1 MNYGTTYSQ
10 DVANFA
16 GVSVSVDHNN
26 DIETD
31 QVNEDSE
38 LAHSDRSK
46 GQRVSSSAIVVSEK
60 LDSTVR
66 KRRNK
71 ILFLEDADG
80 TRRAAED
87 DLHSLAKVYVSQ
99 LFTTQGYNEPS
110 SVLAG
115 ISPCIRML

>member
-60 LDSTVR
+60 LDSTVVSISSSAGLGQQASR
-66 KRRNK
+66 AERN
-71 ILFLEDADG
+71 
-80 TRRAAED
+80 
-87 DLHSLAKVYVSQ
+87 S
-99 LFTTQGYNEPS
+99 
-110 SVLAG
+110 
-115 ISPCIRML
+115 